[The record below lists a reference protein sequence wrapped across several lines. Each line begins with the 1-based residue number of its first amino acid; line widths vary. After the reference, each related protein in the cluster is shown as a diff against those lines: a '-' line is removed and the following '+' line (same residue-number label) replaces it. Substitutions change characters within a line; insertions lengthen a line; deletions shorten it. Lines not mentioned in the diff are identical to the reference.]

1 MSSPVNQAVVPAPSR
16 SDLEPFAVECEAVRR
31 GCIQAGSV
39 RASGSELTKHGIYLS
54 FLSDALLSVF
64 YLPMIE
70 LCISEMLCN

>member
-54 FLSDALLSVF
+54 FLCPMLF
-64 YLPMIE
+64 YLYFIC
-70 LCISEMLCN
+70 L